1 MWITFGMIAV
11 FFIFVIIVMERTS
24 AKDSSFSD
32 YATGGRSFNS
42 VYGTAAFINTWLP
55 GTVFISFAGLT
66 AGSGVTGFYLVQYS
80 VFAAII
86 MFLLAKPA
94 YLWGKR
100 YDLRTQADLLGLR
113 YGSTPVRVIAAII
126 GVVASVPWVVLGMQS
141 LALIFSFSS
150 DGVIGPVLAVVL
162 GVIVLTIRQIWT
174 VRFGMRGVMISDLIQ
189 GIAAYLMGFVV
200 IFGLI
205 VWLIANNHGF
215 AQVDPALLILP
226 GPGSELGP
234 LYLFS
239 LVLTGALGGWC
250 WPDIFVR
257 LFTQNGVSTIRRTS
271 VQAVPILL
279 VFATAINVMALLASS
294 VPEVAAAPDTVWFV
308 LASFGGPLLLGLAGI
323 CVLCGSMGNVGANLQ
338 AIGAMTANDI
348 IGPMS
353 KQEIQNARIGK
364 ISVAA
369 VTILSSLGALAT
381 ASTTT
386 GLVLWAQVSYQGI
399 CQLAPTLFLGIFW
412 RRTTARSAI
421 LGMVLGFGTAA
432 IVQIFYPISVPW
444 LGGMTS
450 GIVGLIVNT
459 GVMVAVSLLMPN
471 TPHEQTRVDN
481 LFDELHQIQK
491 DEQQKS

>member
-1 MWITFGMIAV
+1 MWITFGMIAT
-11 FFIFVIIVMERTS
+11 FFIFVIIVIERTAS
-24 AKDSSFSD
+24 KDASFSD

-42 VYGTAAFINTWLP
+42 IYGTAAFINTWLP

-66 AGSGVTGFYLVQYS
+66 AGSGVIGFYLVQYS
-80 VFAAII
+80 AFAAII

-113 YGSTPVRVIAAII
+113 FNSTLVRVIAAII
-126 GVVASVPWVVLGMQS
+126 GVIASVPWVVLGMQS
-141 LALIFSFSS
+141 LALIFSYSS
-150 DGVIGPVLAVVL
+150 GGVIGPVFAIVL
-162 GVIVLTIRQIWT
+162 GVIVLSIRQIWT
-174 VRFGMRGVMISDLIQ
+174 VKFGMRGVMVSDLIQ
-189 GIAAYLMGFVV
+189 GIAAYLIGFVV

-205 VWLIANNHGF
+205 VWLIANDHGF
-215 AQVDPALLILP
+215 DQVDPALLTLP
-226 GPGSELGP
+226 GPGTELGS

-257 LFTQNGVSTIRRTS
+257 LFTQNGVTTIRHTS
-271 VQAVPILL
+271 VQAVPIML
-279 VFATAINVMALLASS
+279 VFATALNVLALLASS

-308 LASFGGPLLLGLAGI
+308 VASFGGPLLLGLASI

-348 IGPMS
+348 IGPMK
-353 KQEIQNARIGK
+353 KQKIQNARIGK

-369 VTILSSLGALAT
+369 VTVISSVMALAT
-381 ASTTT
+381 ASTTA

-412 RRTTARSAI
+412 RRTTALSAI
-421 LGMVLGFGTAA
+421 LGMVIGFGTAA
-432 IVQIFYPISVPW
+432 AVQVFYPISVPW

-450 GIVGLIVNT
+450 GTVGLIVNT
-459 GVMVAVSLLMPN
+459 AVMIAFSLLLPN
-471 TPHEQTRVDN
+471 STKEQARVDD
-481 LFDELHQIQK
+481 LFAQLTQKQKEAIQA
-491 DEQQKS
+491 

>member
-1 MWITFGMIAV
+1 MWVTFGMITA
-11 FFIFVIIVMERTS
+11 FFVLVIIVMERVT
-24 AKDSSFSD
+24 AKDASFSD

-42 VYGTAAFINTWLP
+42 IYGTAAFINTWLP

-66 AGSGVTGFYLVQYS
+66 AGSGATGFYLVQYS
-80 VFAAII
+80 VFGAVI
-86 MFLLAKPA
+86 MFMLAKPA

-113 YGSTPVRVIAAII
+113 YGSTAVRIIAAII
-126 GVVASVPWVVLGMQS
+126 GIVASVPWVVLGMQS
-141 LALIFSFSS
+141 LALIFSYSS
-150 DGVIGPVLAVVL
+150 EGAIGPVLAVVI
-162 GVIVLTIRQIWT
+162 GVIILSIRQIWT
-174 VRFGMRGVMISDLIQ
+174 VKFGMRGVMVSDLIQ
-189 GIAAYLMGFVV
+189 GIAAYLIGFVV

-215 AQVDPALLILP
+215 AQIDPALLILP

-257 LFTQNGVSTIRRTS
+257 LFTQNGVNTIRRTS

-279 VFATAINVMALLASS
+279 VFATALNVLALLASS
-294 VPEVAAAPDTVWFV
+294 VPEVAAAPDNVWFIV
-308 LASFGGPLLLGLAGI
+308 ASFGGPILLGLAGI
-323 CVLCGSMGNVGANLQ
+323 CVLSGSMGNVGANLQ
-338 AIGAMTANDI
+338 ALGAMTANDI
-348 IGPMS
+348 VGPIK
-353 KQEIQNARIGK
+353 KQKVENARVGK

-369 VTILSSLGALAT
+369 ITIISSIGALAT
-381 ASTTT
+381 ASSTS
-386 GLVLWAQVSYQGI
+386 GLVLLAQVSYQGI

-412 RRTTARSAI
+412 RRTTAMSAI

-432 IVQIFYPISVPW
+432 VVQILYPISVPW

-450 GIVGLIVNT
+450 GIAGLIVNT
-459 GVMVAVSLLMPN
+459 TVMIAVSLLMPN
-471 TPHEQTRVDN
+471 SPNEQSRVDK
-481 LFDELHQIQK
+481 LFTELTHKQEEEK
-491 DEQQKS
+491 KTS